1 MGHKKNEGCDV
12 GSVVTTFVPMCIT
25 SLDTELL
32 RLIEE
37 GEEKPVSERGKTHTF
52 PNDLYLA
59 PSSGFQGQFYELLNN
74 LIQIPKPPQKVHQK
88 AYRAVYEQIILNLSR
103 CVITRLWLCIAGSN
117 IRDTLGQWKYGPNR
131 CHIYQSERVTK
142 AILKLLIDAGLVF
155 KNTGAAFEKGYV
167 EDHYYPTRSLAMQ
180 LVKFSPFVEQNIV
193 PSSKHLKIND
203 PDEAFEGFKWS
214 EDHQDV
220 KDIITINE
228 FARHQSWTLKAP
240 IRQTFNGNPFTVGR
254 LITPFQN
261 LPSRDY
267 EIRLRTIINGNPIAE
282 VDFNANHLRI
292 YLAYLGKPYEGSD
305 PYAELADIA
314 GVSRREVKGFMT
326 VAMNCSSLKEAKGA
340 ALSERVSH
348 QTSEKISKA
357 FQRRFKGVEL
367 HSGFGVYA
375 MNYEGLILKDVMLQA
390 LAKDIFTLPIHDA
403 VACETQHSEVVNQ
416 IMLSSWE
423 KIIQE
428 IHNGNAIKTV
438 TKVSTH
444 QIH

>member
-12 GSVVTTFVPMCIT
+12 ASSVPMCIT

-32 RLIEE
+32 RLVAAK
-37 GEEKPVSERGKTHTF
+37 EKPISERGKIHTF

-59 PSSGFQGQFYELLNN
+59 PSSGLQRQFDELLNN
-74 LIQIPKPPQKVHQK
+74 LIQIPNPKQKTYQES
-88 AYRAVYEQIILNLSR
+88 YRAVYEQIMLNLSR

-117 IRDTLGQWKYGPNR
+117 IRDASGQWKYGQGR
-131 CHIYQSERVTK
+131 CHIYQSEKITG

-155 KNTGAAFEKGYV
+155 KNTGAAFNKGYV
-167 EDHYYPTRSLAMQ
+167 EDHYFPTRSLAIQ

-193 PSSKHLKIND
+193 PSSKHLKINE
-203 PDEAFEGFKWS
+203 PDEAFKGFKWS
-214 EDHQDV
+214 DDHHDV
-220 KDIITINE
+220 KDIFIINE

-267 EIRLRTIINGNPIAE
+267 EIRLRTLINGNPIAE

-305 PYAELADIA
+305 PYAELAEIA
-314 GVSRREVKGFMT
+314 GVSRSEVKGFMT
-326 VAMNCSSLKEAKGA
+326 VAMNCNSLKEAKGT

-348 QTSEKISKA
+348 KASEKISKA

-367 HSGFGVYA
+367 HSGFGIYA

-416 IMLSSWE
+416 IMHSSWE
-423 KIIQE
+423 RIIQD
-428 IHNGNAIKTV
+428 IHSNKAVKTI
-438 TKVSTH
+438 TKVSTLH
-444 QIH
+444 TS